1 MASTIA
7 EQVGVDQVTPGKD
20 EYASTS
26 LPIRMGNAAPI
37 AYGGSAISVAVHA
50 AAKTVPVT
58 HKVYSVVGHFHGP
71 ASLDRKFKCIVTRTR
86 DTRTFATRR
95 VSVTQLQRQRD
106 GSERERT
113 CIELIA
119 DFHASEAEET
129 LMAFSA
135 PPLQRGGYAPPHRT
149 PSRQTLSDELVR
161 AGRMDTELSGAFA
174 ALFSAQE
181 RFFDLRFCRA
191 GMSGQNLGVA
201 KRAPTDQDALP
212 ITARTSAEWYR
223 VREDQSL
230 TDHGERSAAVA
241 FLMDGGLSFLPLVHD
256 HLGFEDAGAAS
267 SLDFALRFFVPDVDL
282 GQWHL
287 RERVA
292 HAAGVGRSYAESRLF
307 DEQGRLVVSMTQQ
320 SILRPPPPK
329 KARPAL

>member
-1 MASTIA
+1 MASAIA
-7 EQVGVDQVTPGKD
+7 ELVGVDQVTPGKD

-26 LPIRMGNAAPI
+26 LPVRMGNAAPI

-50 AAKTVPVT
+50 AAKTVPTT

-71 ASLDRKFKCIVTRTR
+71 ASLDRKFKCTVTRTR

-95 VSVTQLQRQRD
+95 VSVTQLQRQPD
-106 GSERERT
+106 GRERERT
-113 CIELIA
+113 CVELIA

-129 LMAFSA
+129 LMTYA
-135 PPLQRGGYAPPHRT
+135 PPPLRRGGYAAPHDS
-149 PSRQTLSDELVR
+149 PSRQALSDELVR
-161 AGRMDTELSGAFA
+161 AGQMEPELAGAFA
-174 ALFSAQE
+174 AMFSAQE

-201 KRAPTDQDALP
+201 KRTPTDQDALP

-223 VREDQSL
+223 VRGGQSPR
-230 TDHGERSAAVA
+230 DHGERSAAVA
-241 FLMDGGLSFLPLVHD
+241 FLMDGGLAFLPLVHD

-282 GQWHL
+282 GEWHL
-287 RERVA
+287 RERVT
-292 HAAGVGRSYAESRLF
+292 HAAGVGRSYSEGRLF
-307 DEQGRLVVSMTQQ
+307 DEHGRLVVSMTQQ
-320 SILRPPPPK
+320 GILRPLPK